1 MSDSIITI
9 DVGGQIFKSHISTL
23 TKFPD
28 SALATMFNHREE
40 GMAPM
45 AKTKEGDYFLDADPL
60 HFREILHYLR
70 YGKIVARDSS
80 LLEGVKD
87 LANYLGLTELVDQH
101 GSREEDDGWVTLD
114 LDGRK
119 EIKMSLRT
127 LTGQNTNSYKSSTLA
142 KYFLGDGE
150 AKNKLARWIKKENET
165 RYFIGRP
172 LEMCDD
178 LFEFLRTDGNWD
190 ITNTKFPMSNHLR
203 GRFEAELKLFGL
215 IVKDKFS
222 NDYYNVVCN
231 YDQYTLL

>member
-9 DVGGQIFKSHISTL
+9 DVGGQIFKTHISTL

-28 SALATMFNHREE
+28 SLLATMFNHREE

-70 YGKIVARDSS
+70 YGKIVAQDSS

-87 LANYLGLTELVDQH
+87 LANYLGLTELVNQH

-142 KYFLGDGE
+142 KYFLGDEE
-150 AKNKLARWIKKENET
+150 ARNKLARWIKKENET

-178 LFEFLRTDGNWD
+178 LFEFLRTDGWD
-190 ITNTKFPMSNHLR
+190 ITNTKFPISNAKGNVKLR
-203 GRFEAELKLFGL
+203 CRFEAELKLFGL
-215 IVKDKFS
+215 E
-222 NDYYNVVCN
+222 NYYNVVCN
-231 YDQYTLL
+231 YNQYTLL